1 MTNFSEQVEK
11 SKKTFAPH
19 KKLKVRIKDDA
30 VNPFGLYM
38 FEHFLRMREE
48 QQRSVYEL
56 YIHTRDG
63 YMSFSCPSCEA
74 MDTARQP
81 IDDKLWVEILC
92 MFELKKEKKSAPKK
106 QGQ

>member
-1 MTNFSEQVEK
+1 MTNFSEKLEEA
-11 SKKTFAPH
+11 KKTFTPH

-30 VNPFGLYM
+30 TNPFGLYM

-63 YMSFSCPSCEA
+63 YMSFSCPECENFET
-74 MDTARQP
+74 DRLK

-92 MFELKKEKKSAPKK
+92 MFEIVKKKKVNSTSKK
-106 QGQ
+106 

>member
-1 MTNFSEQVEK
+1 MTNFSEKLEEA
-11 SKKTFAPH
+11 KKTFTPH

-30 VNPFGLYM
+30 TNPFGLYM
-38 FEHFLRMREE
+38 FEHFLLMKEE
-48 QQRSVYEL
+48 HGRSIYEL

-92 MFELKKEKKSAPKK
+92 MFEIVKKKKVKAASKK
-106 QGQ
+106 